1 MEWWQKSP
9 IQPLLKIHIFNYTNI
24 DDFLSG
30 RDKKIKLQDVG
41 PYVYKQF
48 GSRVNLKFTEDN
60 KITFNV
66 SGRSFKIKYFL
77 KNFFDR
83 TTHNLI
89 SCRTFR

>member
-41 PYVYKQF
+41 PYVYKEF
-48 GSRVNLKFTEDN
+48 GSRVNLEFTEDN

-66 SGRSFKIKYFL
+66 SCGKCDVKYF
-77 KNFFDR
+77 
-83 TTHNLI
+83 
-89 SCRTFR
+89 

>member
-1 MEWWQKSP
+1 MIHFFRQNLILKNNTKSMEWWQKSP

-41 PYVYKQF
+41 PYVYKEF
-48 GSRVNLKFTEDN
+48 GSRVNLEFTEDN

-66 SGRSFKIKYFL
+66 SCGKCDVNYF
-77 KNFFDR
+77 
-83 TTHNLI
+83 
-89 SCRTFR
+89 